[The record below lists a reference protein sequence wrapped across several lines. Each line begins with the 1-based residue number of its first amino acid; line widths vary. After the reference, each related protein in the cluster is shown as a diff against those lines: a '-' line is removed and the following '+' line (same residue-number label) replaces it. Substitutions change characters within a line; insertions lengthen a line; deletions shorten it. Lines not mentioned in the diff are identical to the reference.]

1 LQDNRTGIAAFAKER
16 ASEEVEDSPALP
28 TAIIDHDA
36 MAVVGGLACRERM
49 PVGTLQAMRLEQVQ

>member
-16 ASEEVEDSPALP
+16 ASEEVEDRPALP